1 MADIAY
7 ITLPNGTKYDIKD
20 ATARTGLDGKVD
32 NVSGKGLSTNDFTD
46 ELKTKLENLPTSFP
60 NFYVD
65 PTTMNLIQD
74 GEIQEYEF
82 QLLDGYLIV

>member
-1 MADIAY
+1 MADIAH
-7 ITLPNGTKYDIKD
+7 ITLPNGTQYDIKD
-20 ATARTGLDGKVD
+20 ATARADLANKVD
-32 NVSGKGLSTNDFTD
+32 VVSGKGLSTNDFTN
-46 ELKTKLENLPTSFP
+46 ELKTKLENLPTNFP

-65 PTTMNLIQD
+65 PETMELIQD

>member
-1 MADIAY
+1 MADIAH
-7 ITLPNGTKYDIKD
+7 ITLPNGTQYDIKD
-20 ATARTGLDGKVD
+20 TSARTDLANKVD
-32 NVSGKGLSTNDFTD
+32 KVTGKGLSTNDFTN

-65 PTTMNLIQD
+65 PETMNLIQD

-82 QLLDGYLIV
+82 QLLDGFLIV